1 MKKLLTMLSAA
12 ATALGLQAAASYPS
26 GTSFNDENWPSET
39 EKALWTSQEGLT
51 ISDAPLSYTGDRPE
65 QFKETEDKANLK
77 IERKLDNPTF
87 RAIAVGTD
95 GAAVKQ
101 AIGDGG
107 LLVDTMIKF
116 TAFDQED
123 TASIDGTDAK
133 VAVWVKEI
141 EGEEGEASTY
151 QLMVTAGCYDKGKEE
166 LVRKDYVCMSKITD
180 MDAWYRL
187 TVKTIS
193 DVSNGY
199 QIPGFVVC
207 VNGEVVTSGG
217 AKADIDASGLTL
229 STEGAQW
236 NAMAAVFPALVK
248 NDMTIRQVGFAGT
261 GFVDDLS
268 ITDQI
273 PDFVAVKDSFSVIG
287 GDHVVSF
294 KYGNQTWK
302 SGQGALVI
310 TDPSSPDTVTD
321 IVYEDGF
328 FGDVTWKVSKEKD
341 VVTTVGN
348 AKAEAASVTI
358 GDKKTPYATMAEALA
373 AINAATA
380 DVTLKLGADTTPG
393 LTINNGNEGVSI
405 IIDLAGKK
413 VTQGADDTAAIY
425 VEAGV
430 VVVDDTVGGGI
441 VQGAGESSIALVV
454 GDGSATLKKGTYN
467 GLVGGTLVVTAAS
480 DVKIL
485 ASAQE
490 SFEIDPPD
498 GMKWGKDETSEYWM
512 LVEKGEGVTFSVTA
526 AAHTTATVEIDD
538 EVVETIPESLMVGQT
553 YKVTFTAADGYAFAE
568 ETQTVFE
575 DTVADA
581 DVTIKGPAVTAVTYT
596 ITYTWT
602 GLDEADVAKVQ
613 NSNPAT
619 YTIESATI
627 TFVAPTCEGYTFK
640 GFGTTEIAAGSMGN
654 VTVTGSFE
662 KGGSTKPT
670 TWDEVTD
677 DTSVADL
684 PGVTADQ
691 VTALEA
697 AGVTASAVATWAKG
711 SGNVTVG
718 AEINL
723 DAFVMEAANT
733 ATTADLE
740 AKAAAEF
747 TQEILD
753 AIVKNGLA
761 ADLSTITVKYPNAK
775 VELIQATEIE
785 STDTAKFF
793 KLKFTLKT
801 K

>member
-12 ATALGLQAAASYPS
+12 ATAIGLQAGAPYPS
-26 GTSFNDENWPSET
+26 GTSFNDENWPSDT
-39 EKALWTSQEGLT
+39 EKALWTSTEGLS
-51 ISDAPLSYTGDRPE
+51 ISQESLSYTGDRPE

-77 IERKLDNPTF
+77 IERKLDDPTF
-87 RAIAVGTD
+87 RAIAVGAD
-95 GAAVKQ
+95 GNAVKQ
-101 AIGDGG
+101 TIGEGG

-151 QLMVTAGCYDKGKEE
+151 QLMVTAGCWDKGKEE
-166 LVRKDYVCMSKITD
+166 LVRKDYACVSRITD
-180 MDAWYRL
+180 MDAWYCL
-187 TVKTIS
+187 TVKTFS
-193 DVSNGY
+193 DVSTGL

-207 VNGEVVTSGG
+207 VNGEVVTSGD

-236 NAMAAVFPALVK
+236 NAMAAVFPAIVRQ
-248 NDMTIRQVGFAGT
+248 DMTIKQVGFAGT

-268 ITDQI
+268 ITDKI
-273 PDFVAVKDSFSVIG
+273 PGFVATKDSFSVIG
-287 GDHVVSF
+287 GEHVVSF
-294 KYGNQTWK
+294 KYGDLVWK
-302 SGQGALVI
+302 DGQGALVI

-358 GDKKTPYATMAEALA
+358 GDTKTPYATMTEALTA
-373 AINAATA
+373 VNTATSA
-380 DVTLKLGADTTPG
+380 VTLKLGADTTPG
-393 LTINNGNEGVSI
+393 LTIKNVNEGVSI

-425 VEAGV
+425 VEAGTV
-430 VVVDDTVGGGI
+430 VIDDTIGGGI
-441 VQGAGESSIALVV
+441 VQGFEDDGVALVAPE
-454 GDGSATLKKGTYN
+454 GEATLKKGIYN
-467 GLVGGTLVVTAAS
+467 GLVGGTLTITSA

-485 ASAQE
+485 ASANLDGIAATLPE
-490 SFEIDPPD
+490 

-512 LVEKGEGVTFSVTA
+512 LVEKGEGVTFAVTA
-526 AAHTTATVEIDD
+526 AAHTTATVEIDG
-538 EVVETIPESLMVGQT
+538 EVVESIPESLTVGQT

-568 ETQTVFE
+568 DARTVF
-575 DTVADA
+575 DGTVADA
-581 DVTIKGPAVTAVTYT
+581 DVSIEGPAVTAVTYS
-596 ITYTWT
+596 ITYAWT
-602 GLDEADVAKVQ
+602 GLDKADVAKVQ
-613 NSNPAT
+613 NSNPLI

-640 GFGTTEIAAGSMGN
+640 GFDPTEIAAGSMGN

-677 DTSVADL
+677 DTPVADL
-684 PGVTADQ
+684 PGVTAEQ
-691 VTALEA
+691 ATALDA

-711 SGNVTVG
+711 SGAVTAG
-718 AEINL
+718 EAINL

-733 ATTADLE
+733 ANTADLE
-740 AKAAAEF
+740 AKAAKEF

-753 AIVKNGLA
+753 AIVKDGLE
-761 ADLSTITVKYPNAK
+761 ADLSKIADKYPNAK
-775 VELIQATEIE
+775 VELIPATEID